1 LQGISRNLYHSIVAL
16 LVAAFLLQSSV
27 VFASDESKASEKN
40 GVAAYEAGEY
50 KKALEYFTDA
60 IRHGSTEPSLYY
72 DIGVTHYK
80 LKQYAEADEAFKKV
94 AESPKWESLALYNRA
109 LIAYRTNQPELA
121 EQLIT
126 ASIRLSQSPG
136 LTALNFSLR
145 DRLENHVL
153 AKSPW
158 SELVYFGLGY
168 NDNVV
173 LSEAGATA
181 ISGKSDAFMDF
192 IGKVKRTF
200 SLKDSKKL
208 DFVVQASA
216 RNYTLLNEYDQIGLR
231 AGFEKELRRP
241 NSSVGLY
248 VENDALGGKNF
259 ELIGSLEYKRA
270 LTGSKQNSPEFSYSL
285 SNYSMQDSNYAYLG
299 GVQHRIQLA
308 RTKKLEKGSLKTYLR
323 TDYND
328 REDQVLSGDFYSYSP
343 LRFGVGAV
351 YTRNLSSREVLTGS
365 LYLERSRFLDPD
377 YRFATGVS
385 KTREDGLVELRLSF
399 AHVTPKRWVY
409 RANYVRTDN
418 ISNYS
423 EFAYSQN
430 IVSFE
435 ILKAF

>member
-1 LQGISRNLYHSIVAL
+1 MQRISRNFYHSIIAL
-16 LVAAFLLQSSV
+16 LVATYLLQSPV
-27 VFASDESKASEKN
+27 VFASEESQASEKK

-50 KKALEYFTDA
+50 QKALEYFADA
-60 IRHGSTEPSLYY
+60 IRLGSSAPSLYY
-72 DIGVTHYK
+72 DIGVTHYR

-94 AESPKWESLALYNRA
+94 AEYPKWESLAFYNRA

-126 ASIRLSQSPG
+126 ISIRLSQSPG

-145 DRLENHVL
+145 DRLDNHVV

-158 SELVYFGLGY
+158 SELIYFGLGY

-181 ISGKSDAFMDF
+181 ISGKSDSFVDV
-192 IGKVKRTF
+192 IGNVRRTF
-200 SLKDSKKL
+200 SSKNSKKL
-208 DFVVQASA
+208 HFVVQASV
-216 RNYTLLNEYDQIGLR
+216 RDYTLLNEYDQIGLR
-231 AGFEKELRRP
+231 TGFTKELARP
-241 NSSVGLY
+241 NSSAGLY

-270 LTGSKQNSPEFSYSL
+270 LSSSKQNSPELSYSF

-299 GVQHRIQLA
+299 GIRHRIQLTK
-308 RTKKLEKGSLKTYLR
+308 TKKLEKGSLKTYLS

-328 REDQVLSGDFYSYSP
+328 REDEILSGDFYSYSP
-343 LRFGVGAV
+343 LRAGVGAV
-351 YTRNLSSREVLTGS
+351 YTRNLSSREVFTGS
-365 LYLERSRFLDPD
+365 LFLQQSHFLDPD
-377 YRFATGVS
+377 SRSGVF
-385 KTREDGLVELRLSF
+385 KTREDGLVELRLGF
-399 AHVTPKRWVY
+399 AHVTPRRWVY

-418 ISNYS
+418 TSNYS
-423 EFAYSQN
+423 EFTYSQN

-435 ILKAF
+435 ILKVF

>member
-1 LQGISRNLYHSIVAL
+1 LQHICRNFFYSIVTLLVVAL
-16 LVAAFLLQSSV
+16 LVHSPVA
-27 VFASDESKASEKN
+27 FASDESKASEQK
-40 GVAAYEAGEY
+40 GVKAYEAGEY
-50 KKALEYFTDA
+50 EKALEYFADA
-60 IRHGSTEPSLYY
+60 IRLGSTTPSLYY

-80 LKQYAEADEAFKKV
+80 LKQYAEADQAFKKV
-94 AESPKWESLALYNRA
+94 AESPKWESLALYNQA

-126 ASIRLSQSPG
+126 ASVRLSQSPG

-181 ISGKSDAFMDF
+181 ISGKSDTFLDF

-208 DFVVQASA
+208 DFVVQASV
-216 RNYTLLNEYDQIGLR
+216 RDYTQLNEYDQIGLR
-231 AGFEKELRRP
+231 TGFEKELGRP

-248 VENDALGGKNF
+248 LENDALGGKNF
-259 ELIGSLEYKRA
+259 ELISSLEYKRA
-270 LTGSKQNSPEFSYSL
+270 LTSSNKNSPEFSYSF
-285 SNYSMQDSNYAYLG
+285 SNFTMQDSNYAYLG
-299 GVQHRIQLA
+299 GIQHRIQLV
-308 RTKKLEKGSLKTYLR
+308 RTKKLDKGSLKTYLR

-328 REDQVLSGDFYSYSP
+328 REDQVLSGDYYSYSP

-365 LYLERSRFLDPD
+365 LYLEQSRFLDPD
-377 YRFATGVS
+377 SRSGVF
-385 KTREDGLVELRLSF
+385 KTREDGLAELRLSF
-399 AHVTPKRWVY
+399 AHVTPRRWVY
-409 RANYVRTDN
+409 RANYVRIDN
-418 ISNYS
+418 TSNYS

>member
-1 LQGISRNLYHSIVAL
+1 MQHICRNFFHSIVSLLVVAL
-16 LVAAFLLQSSV
+16 LVHSPVA
-27 VFASDESKASEKN
+27 FASDESKASEKKA
-40 GVAAYEAGEY
+40 VEAYEAGEY
-50 KKALEYFTDA
+50 KKALEYFADA
-60 IRHGSTEPSLYY
+60 IRLGSTEPSLYY

-80 LKQYAEADEAFKKV
+80 LKQYDAADEAFKKV

-126 ASIRLSQSPG
+126 ASVRLSQSPG

-181 ISGKSDAFMDF
+181 ISGKSDTFMDF
-192 IGKVKRTF
+192 IGNVKRTF
-200 SLKDSKKL
+200 SPKDSKKL
-208 DFVVQASA
+208 DFVVQASV
-216 RNYTLLNEYDQIGLR
+216 RDYTQLNEYDQIGLR
-231 AGFEKELRRP
+231 AGLEKELSRP
-241 NSSVGLY
+241 SSSVGLY
-248 VENDALGGKNF
+248 VENDALGGRNF
-259 ELIGSLEYKRA
+259 ELISSLEYKRA
-270 LTGSKQNSPEFSYSL
+270 LIRSKQDSPEFSYSF
-285 SNYSMQDSNYAYLG
+285 SNYSMQDSSYAYLG
-299 GVQHRIQLA
+299 GIQHRIQLA
-308 RTKKLEKGSLKTYLR
+308 KTKKLEKGSLKAYLR
-323 TDYND
+323 TEYND
-328 REDQVLSGDFYSYSP
+328 RQDQVLSGNFYSYSP
-343 LRFGVGAV
+343 LRLGAGAV
-351 YTRNLSSREVLTGS
+351 YTRNLSSREVFTGA
-365 LYLERSRFLDPD
+365 LYLEQSRFLDPD
-377 YRFATGVS
+377 SRSGVF
-385 KTREDGLVELRLSF
+385 KTRENGLAELRLSF
-399 AHVTPKRWVY
+399 AHVTPKRWIY

>member
-1 LQGISRNLYHSIVAL
+1 LQLICRNFFHSIVTL
-16 LVAAFLLQSSV
+16 LVASLLLHSPV
-27 VFASDESKASEKN
+27 VFASEESEASAKK
-40 GVAAYEAGEY
+40 GVDAYQAGKYE
-50 KKALEYFTDA
+50 KALEYFADA
-60 IRHGSTEPSLYY
+60 IRLGSTEPSLYY
-72 DIGVTHYK
+72 DIGVAHYR

-94 AESPKWESLALYNRA
+94 AESPEWESLAFYNRA

-126 ASIRLSQSPG
+126 ISIRLSQSPG
-136 LTALNFSLR
+136 LTALNFRLR
-145 DRLENHVL
+145 DRLENNGLV
-153 AKSPW
+153 KSAW

-181 ISGKSDAFMDF
+181 ISGKSDTFLDF

-200 SLKDSKKL
+200 STKNSKTL
-208 DFVVQASA
+208 NFIVQASA
-216 RNYTLLNEYDQIGLR
+216 RDYTILNEYDQIGLR
-231 AGFEKELRRP
+231 TGFEKELSRP

-259 ELIGSLEYKRA
+259 ELIGSLEYTRA
-270 LTGSKQNSPEFSYSL
+270 LTGSKQNSPEFSYSF

-299 GVQHRIQLA
+299 GIRHRIQLA
-308 RTKKLEKGSLKTYLR
+308 KTKKLEKGSLKTYLQ
-323 TDYND
+323 TEYND

-343 LRFGVGAV
+343 LRAGVGAV
-351 YTRNLSSREVLTGS
+351 YTRNLSSREVFTGS
-365 LYLERSRFLDPD
+365 LYLQRSRFLDPD
-377 YRFATGVS
+377 SRSGVF

-399 AHVTPKRWVY
+399 AHVTPRRWVY
-409 RANYVRTDN
+409 RANYVHAEN
-418 ISNYS
+418 ASNYA
-423 EFAYSQN
+423 EFAYNQN